1 MRLPAG
7 DRAFRNVPAQLQD
20 EEMTIAPRELEKSE
34 ANGHVAQSTLEQVA
48 RRYAVAVSP
57 TLLSLIDPADPT
69 DPIARQFLPSLEELN
84 TLPQER
90 ADPIGDH
97 AHSRVAGIVHRH
109 PDRVLFKAVAACP
122 VYCRFCF
129 RREMIGPGHENA
141 LSKDDFAAAIAYIAD
156 HPEIWEVILTG
167 GDPFILSPRRIA
179 EITAR
184 LSEIAHVKVVRWH
197 TRVPV
202 TDPGRVTDDLVAALQ
217 APGATTFVAVHA
229 NHPREF
235 SPEAKAALA
244 RLTEGSIP
252 LISRADACLRR
263 EPHQALLS
271 ASSRSGAWHLAFPHR
286 HRRGADVDARLAR
299 AVVGVGHAHLHARY
313 PRGLRQ
319 GAAGIRRY
327 RTDHAGL
334 AYSRRTWAVAQLPGR
349 LKRFPPHILSDD
361 APRPLS
367 LLKNALTR

>member
-1 MRLPAG
+1 MSI
-7 DRAFRNVPAQLQD
+7 
-20 EEMTIAPRELEKSE
+20 EE
-34 ANGHVAQSTLEQVA
+34 VA

-57 TLLSLIDPADPT
+57 TLLALVDPADPK

-97 AHSRVAGIVHRH
+97 AHSPVAGIVHRH
-109 PDRVLFKAVAACP
+109 PDRVLFKVVSACP

-129 RREMIGPGHENA
+129 RREMIGPGRDNT
-141 LSKDDFAAAIAYIAD
+141 LSKDDFAAALAYIAG

-179 EITAR
+179 EITSR

-217 APGATTFVAVHA
+217 APGATTFVAVHV

-235 SPEAKAALA
+235 SSEARRAIARLVEGAIPLVSQSVLLKGVNDDAEILAALMRGFVENRVKPYYLHHPDLAPGTSHFRLAIEDGLALMGELRA
-244 RLTEGSIP
+244 RLS
-252 LISRADACLRR
+252 
-263 EPHQALLS
+263 
-271 ASSRSGAWHLAFPHR
+271 
-286 HRRGADVDARLAR
+286 
-299 AVVGVGHAHLHARY
+299 
-313 PRGLRQ
+313 
-319 GAAGIRRY
+319 
-327 RTDHAGL
+327 GL
-334 AYSRRTWAVAQLPGR
+334 AMPTYMLDLPGGFGKVP
-349 LKRFPPHILSDD
+349 LES
-361 APRPLS
+361 APIEKTAQGHRIRDCRGIWHDYM
-367 LLKNALTR
+367 AG